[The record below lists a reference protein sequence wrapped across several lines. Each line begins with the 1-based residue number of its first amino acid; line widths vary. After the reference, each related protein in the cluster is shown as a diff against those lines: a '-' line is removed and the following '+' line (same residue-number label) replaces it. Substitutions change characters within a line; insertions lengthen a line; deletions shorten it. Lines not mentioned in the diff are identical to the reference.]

1 MDAERM
7 SLSHHGNIY
16 RVCFWFRLVSSWY
29 PVDGREPVEEGRGR
43 RGRREEKENENGRGW
58 EKTDRRVGRRDT
70 VSHHGNL
77 IYHHFYCLPSD
88 LVL

>member
-29 PVDGREPVEEGRGR
+29 PVDGREPVQEGEGGGWEEREERGEGGEGGGGGERREKMKMGEDGR
-43 RGRREEKENENGRGW
+43 RQTGEWVEE
-58 EKTDRRVGRRDT
+58 TQ
-70 VSHHGNL
+70 
-77 IYHHFYCLPSD
+77 
-88 LVL
+88 

>member
-29 PVDGREPVEEGRGR
+29 PVYGREPVEEGEGGGWEEREEGGERRGR
-43 RGRREEKENENGRGW
+43 RGRR
-58 EKTDRRVGRRDT
+58 GRRQT
-70 VSHHGNL
+70 GEWVEETQ
-77 IYHHFYCLPSD
+77 
-88 LVL
+88 

>member
-1 MDAERM
+1 MV
-7 SLSHHGNIY
+7 GNL
-16 RVCFWFRLVSSWY
+16 FK
-29 PVDGREPVEEGRGR
+29 REKGEDGR
-43 RGRREEKENENGRGW
+43 RGRMGGEGGWEEREERGEGGEGGGGGERR
-58 EKTDRRVGRRDT
+58 EKMKMGEDGRRQTGEWVEETQT